1 MSFEIFCETWGGVT
15 SIRTDLGGA
24 ASLKHI
30 KALESTELGSIW
42 TRIVLGWNGTQKDRE
57 KKKVREG

>member
-1 MSFEIFCETWGGVT
+1 M
-15 SIRTDLGGA
+15 
-24 ASLKHI
+24 KHI

-57 KKKVREG
+57 KKKSARRVKRKRDSKLRRG

>member
-1 MSFEIFCETWGGVT
+1 M
-15 SIRTDLGGA
+15 
-24 ASLKHI
+24 KHI

-57 KKKVREG
+57 KKKKCEKGKEEKGF